1 MERPVIHS
9 MKRRCFCHDYHERG
23 IYMIT
28 LEVEGRR
35 PILGSLAGERVALSP
50 LGEAV
55 ADCWRQIPRF
65 HPEVQLL
72 ECAVMPDHFHGLL
85 FVRRR
90 MARHLGEVVRGLKIG
105 CTKACRAMYGAPPN
119 PPAHPAGTP
128 SNQLGGRF
136 FGINAQL
143 VEGPSGCNARSGEGP
158 YMARSLFTPGYH
170 DRILTH
176 KGQLEILFRYIRDNP
191 RRLAVRRAH
200 PDYFTRINA
209 LPLAGA
215 TYAAYGNPFLLN
227 RPDRLQIQCSRRI
240 SPEALAAEQA
250 RLLDAAARG
259 AVLVSPCISPGEKL
273 IARAAME
280 EGLPLI
286 ALKADGFAP
295 MYKPPGRSFD
305 ACAKGKLL
313 LLAPVEDRAMYGAPP
328 NRPTHHNGAKQ
339 PAAARFGAAPY
350 MTRLTRSQCLA
361 LNQLAADICGP
372 GAAALNYAGLVPFE
386 QPHSAAPIPF
396 FTGS

>member
-1 MERPVIHS
+1 
-9 MKRRCFCHDYHERG
+9 MKRRCFCHDYYERG

-35 PILGSLAGERVALSP
+35 PILGNLVDGQIVSSP

-55 ADCWRQIPRF
+55 AACWRQIPCF

-72 ECAVMPDHFHGLL
+72 EFAVMPDHVHGLL

-90 MARHLGEVVRGLKIG
+90 MAHHLGEVVRGFKIG
-105 CTKACRAMYGAPPN
+105 CTKACRAIYGAPPD
-119 PPAHPAGTP
+119 PLTHPSGTP
-128 SNQLGGRF
+128 PNQSSNRSSGNNTRLG
-136 FGINAQL
+136 
-143 VEGPSGCNARSGEGP
+143 ESPSRCNARSGEGP
-158 YMARSLFTPGYH
+158 YMARSLFAPGYH

-176 KGQLEILFRYIRDNP
+176 EGQLENLFNYIRDNP

-209 LPLAGA
+209 LPLAGS

-227 RPDRLQIQCSRRI
+227 RPDRLQIQCSRSI
-240 SPEALAAEQA
+240 SPQALAAEQA
-250 RLLDAAARG
+250 RLLDAAERG
-259 AVLVSPCISPGEKL
+259 AVLVSPCISPGEKQ

-295 MYKPPGRSFD
+295 RYKPPGRSFD
-305 ACAKGKLL
+305 ACADGKLL

-328 NRPTHHNGAKQ
+328 DPLTHTSGAPSNRLA
-339 PAAARFGAAPY
+339 
-350 MTRLTRSQCLA
+350 RLTRSQCLA
-361 LNQLAADICGP
+361 LNRLVADICGP
-372 GAAALNYAGLVPFE
+372 GAAALNYAGLVPLE
-386 QPHSAAPIPF
+386 EPHSAAPVS
-396 FTGS
+396 FTTAP